1 MNRSLF
7 LILALC
13 FVSSL
18 TAQPQTMTG
27 VKICIDPGHG
37 GANAA
42 NDRRLEPDPGN
53 VFWESEGNFRK
64 ALWLRPMLQGKGA
77 TVYLTR
83 ETNTYPD
90 DNLEPSLSARVAFA
104 NDRNVHYFHSIH
116 SNATGGTNTGTNRT
130 MVLIREKRPG
140 GISSGSG
147 DGMGIPEY
155 PESRTLADFVGPNI
169 VSKLRTTGTTT
180 YLDWTF
186 YGGTNGGFSLGV
198 LRGLT
203 MPGDLSEGSFHDF
216 APETRRLLNND
227 YRKMESYGLANAFVE
242 FLQVPYDT
250 LGIIAGTQKN
260 GATPINNIVVRLM
273 PINKVYNGDTYNNG
287 FFLFDSLPAGT
298 YKLIYE
304 TPGFAK
310 DSVQVVINAT
320 TRLAT
325 VSPKNAATA
334 VARNASV
341 MYTFIRPMDTAYVRS
356 IFSISPAVAGTIS
369 WNPANTVMTFTPTA
383 PLSFKTTYTASLAGL
398 GNTLQPTVFVDN
410 KTVTSNVAA
419 KPLTTSFQTVSLPP
433 FITLTQPA
441 PNDTNFSVSQT
452 IGLRFSETMDTASV
466 RAAFQIVPQL
476 SGSFTWTSSGM
487 PTNTLIWKPLTGT
500 LAYQTQYT
508 VTIGAGAK
516 SIFAMPVDGNKD
528 SVGGDPFTLNF
539 RTQRNPLSVD
549 NASALPR
556 EFALHQN
563 FPNPFNPA
571 TVISFSLPVSGPAE
585 LTVFD
590 VMGRTVATIMKG
602 ETDAGEYSVSW
613 DASAAASGI
622 YFYRLTAGTYSSIKK
637 MMVVK

>member
-1 MNRSLF
+1 MRHIILTLLF
-7 LILALC
+7 CTIA
-13 FVSSL
+13 F
-18 TAQPQTMTG
+18 AQPQTMTG

-53 VFWESEGNFRK
+53 VFWESEGNFQK
-64 ALWLRPMLQGKGA
+64 ALWLRPMLQGRGA

-83 ETNTYPD
+83 ETNLYPD
-90 DNLEPSLSARVAFA
+90 DNLEPSLGTRVAFA

-155 PESRTLADFVGPNI
+155 AESRTLADIVGPNI
-169 VSKLRTTGTTT
+169 VSKMRTTGTTT

-203 MPGDLSEGSFHDF
+203 MPGDLSEGSFHDY
-216 APETRRLLNND
+216 APETRRLLNNS
-227 YRKMESYGLANAFVE
+227 YRKMEAYGLANAFAE
-242 FLQVPYDT
+242 FLQVPFDT

-260 GATPINNIVVRLM
+260 GTVPINNVVVRLM
-273 PINKVYNGDTYNNG
+273 PLNKVYNGDTYNNG

-304 TPGFAK
+304 TPGYAK

-325 VSPKNAATA
+325 VTPKNSAIGI
-334 VARNASV
+334 VRNTPV
-341 MYTFIRPMDTAYVRS
+341 VFTFIRSMDTAYVRS
-356 IFSISPAVAGTIS
+356 IFSITPAVAGVIS
-369 WNPANTVMTFTPTA
+369 WNPSNTVMTFTPSA
-383 PLSFKTTYTASLAGL
+383 PLAYKTTYTASLAGL

-419 KPLTTSFQTVSLPP
+419 KNLSTSFQTVSLPP
-433 FITLTQPA
+433 FVTLSQPQ
-441 PNDTNFSVSQT
+441 PNDTNFTVSQN

-466 RAAFQIVPQL
+466 RAAFQIVP
-476 SGSFTWTSSGM
+476 SVAGSFTWTSSGM
-487 PTNTLIWKPLTGT
+487 ANNTLIWKPLTGT

-508 VTIGAGAK
+508 VTIGASAK
-516 SIFAMPVDGNKD
+516 SIYATPVDGNKD
-528 SVGGDPFTLNF
+528 SVGGDPFSLSF
-539 RTQRNPLSVD
+539 RTQRQP
-549 NASALPR
+549 SAVEQRGLLPK

-571 TVISFSLPVSGPAE
+571 TVITFALPVTGPAE
-585 LTVFD
+585 LTVYD
-590 VMGRTVATIMKG
+590 VMGRTISTLVDG
-602 ETDAGEYSVSW
+602 ETDAGEYSVTW
-613 DASAAASGI
+613 DASSLASGI
-622 YFYRLTAGTYSSIKK
+622 YFYRLTAGTYSSIRK

>member
-1 MNRSLF
+1 MKWNLLL
-7 LILALC
+7 LITALT
-13 FVSSL
+13 VAS
-18 TAQPQTMTG
+18 AQPQTMNG
-27 VKICIDPGHG
+27 IKICIDPGHG

-42 NDRRLEPDPGN
+42 NDRRIEPDPGN

-64 ALWLRPMLQGKGA
+64 ALWLRPMLQGRGA

-116 SNATGGTNTGTNRT
+116 SNATGGTNTSTNRT

-147 DGMGIPEY
+147 DGLGIPEY
-155 PESRTLADFVGPNI
+155 PESKTLADLVGPNI

-203 MPGDLSEGSFHDF
+203 MPGDLSEGSFHDYS
-216 APETRRLLNND
+216 PETRRLLNND
-227 YRKMESYGLANAFVE
+227 YRKMEAYGLANAFVE

-260 GATPINNIVVRLM
+260 GTTPINNIVVRLM
-273 PINKVYNGDTYNNG
+273 PLNKVYNGDAFNNG
-287 FFLFDSLPAGT
+287 FFLFDSLPAGS

-304 TPGFAK
+304 TPGYAK
-310 DSVQVVINAT
+310 DSVLVTINAT

-325 VSPKNAATA
+325 VTPKSAATG
-334 VARNASV
+334 VARTTPV
-341 MYTFIRPMDTAYVRS
+341 VFTFIRPMDTAYVRS
-356 IFSISPAVAGTIS
+356 VFTLTPSVPGTIT
-369 WNPANTVMTFTPTA
+369 WNPGNTVMTFTPAA
-383 PLSFKTTYTASLAGL
+383 PLAFKTSYTASLAGM

-410 KTVTSNVAA
+410 KTISSNVAA
-419 KPLTTSFQTVSLPP
+419 KALSTTFQTVSLPP
-433 FITLTQPA
+433 YVTLTQPA

-452 IGLRFSETMDTASV
+452 VGLRFSETMDTASV
-466 RAAFQIVPQL
+466 RAAFQIVPAL

-508 VTIGAGAK
+508 VTIGNTAK
-516 SIFAMPVDGNKD
+516 SILNMPVDGNKD
-528 SVGGDPFTLNF
+528 SVGGDPFVLTF
-539 RTQRNPLSVD
+539 RTQRQPVSVPGETVVP
-549 NASALPR
+549 A

-563 FPNPFNPA
+563 FPNPFNPSTTIRFA
-571 TVISFSLPVSGPAE
+571 VPADGHVR
-585 LTVFD
+585 LD
-590 VMGRTVATIMKG
+590 VTDMLGRTVARLVDG
-602 ETDAGEYSVSW
+602 EVTAGEYNVQW
-613 DASAAASGI
+613 DASAASSGT
-622 YFYRLTAGTYSSIKK
+622 YFYTIRAGNHTAVRR
-637 MMVVK
+637 MVLIR